1 MDRVG
6 GDQRALQIEHLQQRA
21 RRDDFAAARR
31 HRFLA
36 DHQLRLCGEGGDHL
50 KRARSGGAV
59 EGAAQRLAVDRHHPA
74 AVCAQRVEKAPEAG
88 RQRPRIDQPQQPR
101 KRVVA
106 RQAILKMQKLPEKLL
121 PILGE
126 VREFDATLAAA
137 DRRRQRDRQN
147 LKQIMPR
154 RIAGARV
161 GNFAQNRDQT
171 THRFLPLRNRPKNP
185 FQTTALLN
193 SPKCDS
199 PGAGQGC
206 ALGLTGLS

>member
-137 DRRRQRDRQN
+137 DRRRQRVRQHF
-147 LKQIMPR
+147 KKIVPR
-154 RIAGARV
+154 A
-161 GNFAQNRDQT
+161 
-171 THRFLPLRNRPKNP
+171 LPLRGSGTSRKIVISQLIGP
-185 FQTTALLN
+185 
-193 SPKCDS
+193 SPPEPTQES
-199 PGAGQGC
+199 ISSQSATQFSQMRFP
-206 ALGLTGLS
+206 